1 MSVIKHQE
9 HEAINTLLNLGVTGE
24 SGSVYSKIASSGKL
38 YK

>member
-1 MSVIKHQE
+1 MSVIDDQE
-9 HEAINTLLNLGVTGE
+9 QEAINTLLNLGVTSE